1 MAAPQR
7 PQRDGLAGAGD
18 ADRGWFDPVDTV
30 IVPYRDLPHDEGAW
44 PRPLIDVGVA
54 DMEDVRCAMSRR
66 QRGSEHVDAPLD
78 RGACGDRHAR
88 APTRGLAVAAAP
100 TTAALVPTR
109 LTVAGHSWEAEI
121 GFCDPWP
128 FGWGLLGQLSFFR
141 HFTVTFRAV
150 DLEFELEPIN
160 I

>member
-1 MAAPQR
+1 
-7 PQRDGLAGAGD
+7 
-18 ADRGWFDPVDTV
+18 
-30 IVPYRDLPHDEGAW
+30 
-44 PRPLIDVGVA
+44 
-54 DMEDVRCAMSRR
+54 MSRR

-88 APTRGLAVAAAP
+88 GPDEEPGRRCGA
-100 TTAALVPTR
+100 TTAALVPIR

-141 HFTVTFRAV
+141 YFTVTFRAV

-160 I
+160 N